1 VDDQRRPRAFP
12 AIRSPLQQALHAIVT
27 DALRVGVGASLP
39 TNNQYLHTLGSSA
52 GTVQRAMKL
61 LADQDVLTVTAHGH
75 LGRAVASLDIGAAW
89 HIGGLAPLRL
99 LFPPSGPVEA
109 DVLTE
114 LLASELSTLGV
125 PHTIHHRRGGAR
137 RTDAVAA
144 GHYDLAVVSAGAL
157 DDAVRRGVIP
167 ASGAAPALVLA
178 PGTYYAP
185 GRLVAVTRTADGPP
199 GPAAR
204 VAIDRDS
211 PDHVALTESA
221 YPPGQGYTYVD
232 CRFPEV
238 PAAVLR
244 RQVDVGIW
252 HLSHSV
258 IPLDLAGLSC
268 TGLEAISASGDWS
281 TLSAAAL
288 VGWPSRGELRSV
300 LATLRLETLADA
312 QQQRLRADPTFGPSG
327 M

>member
-1 VDDQRRPRAFP
+1 VNDQRQPPAFP

-39 TNNQYLHTLGSSA
+39 TNSHYLHTLGSSA

-61 LADQDVLTVTAHGH
+61 LGDQNVLAVTSHGH
-75 LGRAVASLDIGAAW
+75 LGRTVASLDIGAAW
-89 HIGGLAPLRL
+89 HIGGLTPLRL
-99 LFPPSGPVEA
+99 LFPPSGPVEG
-109 DVLTE
+109 DVLSE
-114 LLASELSTLGV
+114 LLASELTALGV

-144 GHYDLAVVSAGAL
+144 GDYDLAVVSAGAL
-157 DDAVRRGVIP
+157 DDAIRRGVLP
-167 ASGAAPALVLA
+167 SGAAPALMLA

-185 GRLVAVTRTADGPP
+185 RRLVAVTRTADGPP
-199 GPAAR
+199 APAAR

-221 YPPGQGYTYVD
+221 YPPGRGYTYVD

-258 IPLDLAGLSC
+258 IPLDLAGLSW
-268 TGLEAISASGDWS
+268 TDLEDIATSGDWS

-300 LATLRLETLADA
+300 LAALRLETLADA
-312 QQQRLRADPTFGPSG
+312 QQQRLRAGPR
-327 M
+327 